1 MLPLRM
7 VDVWEG
13 RLLADILT
21 QNGVT
26 GAVLLDAEGFVLFSE
41 PQHDDSVQLLGKA
54 IALLDPGFASRPSHS
69 KCGKRHNYRPAVAWK
84 SSSSGAV
91 SSFFKPWPHTPCFG
105 FGSQS
110 VQRALPLI
118 CDMGAKSQLQA

>member
-1 MLPLRM
+1 M
-7 VDVWEG
+7 EG

-54 IALLDPGFASRPSHS
+54 IALLDPGFASGRITLNAENGTIIAQQLLGNRVLVLR
-69 KCGKRHNYRPAVAWK
+69 CQ
-84 SSSSGAV
+84 V
-91 SSFFKPWPHTPCFG
+91 SSNLGHIRHVLDSAANQFN
-105 FGSQS
+105 
-110 VQRALPLI
+110 ALFP
-118 CDMGAKSQLQA
+118 